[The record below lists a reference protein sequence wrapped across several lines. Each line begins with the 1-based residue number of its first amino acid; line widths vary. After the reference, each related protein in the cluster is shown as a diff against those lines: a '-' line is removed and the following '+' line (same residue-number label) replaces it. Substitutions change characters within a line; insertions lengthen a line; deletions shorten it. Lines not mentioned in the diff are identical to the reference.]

1 MTSYAARRFILAT
14 LALLLIAVGFVLGTM
29 VAPTKAVEP
38 LDAPAQQAP
47 TENVPLL
54 DMERIYAD
62 VYNRISPSV
71 VSINV
76 VARLP
81 NTRYYIPGGYTQGTG
96 SGFVLDTDGHIMT
109 NNHVVN
115 GATRI
120 EVNFFDGTITRA
132 EIVGLDPDSDLAV
145 LKVDLPADQLHPVQ
159 FADSDALYVGQ
170 GVIAIGSPFGQR
182 WTMTTGIISATDR
195 TIDSLG
201 QYQIGAVIQT
211 DAAINPG
218 NSGGPLLDLQ
228 GRVVGVNSQIIS
240 GSRSNSGVGFA
251 VPSNLAQRVA
261 RQLIEQGHVAY
272 SYLGISSRPNDV
284 DLALIEALNLPNN
297 TQGVVVLDVD
307 ERGPAGRAGL
317 RDAADPIT
325 IDGIT
330 VPRRVDIITR
340 IDDHKV
346 TGFNS
351 LIAYLANHTEP
362 GQTVNLTVLRDGQE
376 IVFPVTLGERPRLD
390 R

>member
-47 TENVPLL
+47 AENVPLL

-376 IVFPVTLGERPRLD
+376 IVFPVTLGERPRL
-390 R
+390 

>member
-47 TENVPLL
+47 AENVPLL